1 MRAFIYVG
9 GNIDVNYITE
19 HPKGEDITVAA
30 DSGIRNALALGDRVD
45 VAVGDFDSFP
55 EREIP
60 ESAEIVRLKPEKDI
74 TDAQAAI
81 EIAIE
86 RGADSFV
93 IIGGL
98 SGRLDHTLANLS
110 ILEDLAARNYY
121 AIATDGFSRV
131 HFVNGS
137 SALIGRGGGF
147 KYFSLLPVSDVV
159 KGVSI
164 EGAKY
169 PLKNVKLSRRNGGF
183 ATSNEIEG
191 NCALISVKKG
201 ALYLIESRDA

>member
-1 MRAFIYVG
+1 MKAFIYVG
-9 GNIDVNYITE
+9 GKIDTNYITE

-45 VAVGDFDSFP
+45 IAVGDFDSFP
-55 EREIP
+55 ESEIP
-60 ESAEIVRLKPEKDI
+60 EGAEVIRLKPEKDI

-86 RGADSFV
+86 RGADSFT

-110 ILEDLAARNYY
+110 ILEDLDARHIY

-131 HFVNGS
+131 HFVNGG
-137 SALIGRGGGF
+137 SALIGRGGYR
-147 KYFSLLPVSDVV
+147 YFSLIPASDIV

-169 PLKNVKLSRRNGGF
+169 PLKNARLSRKNGGF
-183 ATSNEIEG
+183 ATSNEIDG

-201 ALYLIESRDA
+201 SIYLIESRDA

>member
-1 MRAFIYVG
+1 MKAFIYVG
-9 GNIDVNYITE
+9 GKIDPDFITE
-19 HPKGEDITVAA
+19 HPKGDDITVAA
-30 DSGIRNALALGDRVD
+30 DSGIRNALLLGDHID

-60 ESAEIVRLKPEKDI
+60 EDAEVIRLRPEKDL
-74 TDAQAAI
+74 TDSQVAV
-81 EIAIE
+81 EIALE

-110 ILEDLAARNYY
+110 ILEDLAARGHY
-121 AIATDGFSRV
+121 AIMTDGVSRV
-131 HFVNGS
+131 HFLGGG
-137 SALIGRGGGF
+137 SALIGRSGF
-147 KYFSLLPVSDVV
+147 KYFSLIAASDIV

-169 PLKNVKLSRRNGGF
+169 PLKNARLSRKNGGF
-183 ATSNEIEG
+183 ATSNEIDG
-191 NCALISVKKG
+191 NCALITVKKG
-201 ALYLIESRDA
+201 SLFVIESRDA

>member
-1 MRAFIYVG
+1 MKAFIYVG
-9 GNIDVNYITE
+9 GKIDVNYITE

-30 DSGIRNALALGDRVD
+30 DSGIKNAIALGDRID
-45 VAVGDFDSFP
+45 IAVGDFDSFP
-55 EREIP
+55 ERDIP
-60 ESAEIVRLKPEKDI
+60 EGTEIIRLKPEKDI

-110 ILEDLAARNYY
+110 ILEDLEARHLY

-131 HFVNGS
+131 HFVNGG

-147 KYFSLLPVSDVV
+147 KYFSLIPSSDVV

-169 PLKNVKLSRRNGGF
+169 PLKNARLSRKNGGF
-183 ATSNEIEG
+183 ATSNEIDG

>member
-1 MRAFIYVG
+1 MKAFIYVG
-9 GNIDVNYITE
+9 GKIDRDYITE
-19 HPKGEDITVAA
+19 HPKGDDITVAA
-30 DSGIRNALALGDRVD
+30 DSGIRNAQALGDHID
-45 VAVGDFDSFP
+45 IAVGDFDSFP

-60 ESAEIVRLKPEKDI
+60 EDAEIIRLKPEKDM
-74 TDAQAAI
+74 TDSQVAA

-86 RGADSFV
+86 RGANSFV
-93 IIGGL
+93 FIGGL

-110 ILEDLAARNYY
+110 LLEDLAARGYY
-121 AIATDGFSRV
+121 AIMTDGISRV
-131 HFVNGS
+131 HFVNGG
-137 SALIGRGGGF
+137 SALIGRSGY
-147 KYFSLLPVSDVV
+147 KYFSLLPVTETV

-169 PLKNVKLSRRNGGF
+169 PLKNVRLSRRNSGF

-201 ALYLIESRDA
+201 ALYVIESRDA

>member
-1 MRAFIYVG
+1 MEVLQAVL
-9 GNIDVNYITE
+9 N
-19 HPKGEDITVAA
+19 
-30 DSGIRNALALGDRVD
+30 SIRNALSLGDRVD
-45 VAVGDFDSFP
+45 IAVGDFDSFP

-60 ESAEIVRLKPEKDI
+60 EGAEVIRLKPEKDI

-110 ILEDLAARNYY
+110 ILEDLTARNYY

-131 HFVNGS
+131 HFVNGG
-137 SALIGRGGGF
+137 SALSGRGGGF
-147 KYFSLLPVSDVV
+147 KYFSLLPVTDVV

-169 PLKNVKLSRRNGGF
+169 PLKNVRLTRKNGGF